1 MELNKDNVE
10 EKLNNELISLLDVS
24 SILTSS
30 CSNKIISMSILEIDE
45 SVEKTIWEKNYDK

>member
-1 MELNKDNVE
+1 MELNKHNAE

-24 SILTSS
+24 SILTSN

-45 SVEKTIWEKNYDK
+45 SVVEAIMGR